1 MSAFKKKKVLP
12 LEVCRQ
18 SRETGKKKKKKNILL
33 PIINLT
39 QNSSRNVYYENKNEK
54 GLCILREEYELIFS
68 SQGKY
73 FLNTFAEKTNTSQ
86 EKNRV

>member
-1 MSAFKKKKVLP
+1 M
-12 LEVCRQ
+12 
-18 SRETGKKKKKKNILL
+18 
-33 PIINLT
+33 
-39 QNSSRNVYYENKNEK
+39 YYENKNEK